1 VILILTAGFGD
12 GHNSAAR
19 NVARA
24 LQCLAPDLPTR
35 MVDVFDM
42 AHPLLSP
49 AMKTGYQMLITHL
62 PWAWKRIYSGAA
74 TIKFE
79 PGALDSLVLMR
90 RALDQLVRT
99 LRPQAIISTYPIYA
113 QLMKQLPMPEAE
125 RPPLF
130 TVVTDSITVHPVW
143 SLGCNASSSYFV
155 ADAESKSAL
164 VKLGV
169 PAERVMVT
177 GFPVSL
183 DFMPAPGAQP
193 PERRGIL
200 YLPSTSTGHVRATL
214 EALRPL
220 IVSGARLTLPL
231 GKHLP
236 RLYQSVTR
244 FVDSLPDSH
253 FEVLGWTNQMPHLL
267 QTHEVVICK
276 AGGAI
281 LHEALAARC
290 PAIIDYIVPGQEEG
304 NAELLTSHA
313 CGVVSKSAE
322 ETASLLGKLLADGGG
337 RLKVMRENARSLC
350 EPGAAL
356 RIAEHVLRSLRG

>member
-1 VILILTAGFGD
+1 MILILTAGFGD

-24 LQCLAPDLPTR
+24 LEHLAPALPTR
-35 MVDVFDM
+35 TVDVFDL
-42 AHPLLSP
+42 AHPVLSP

-74 TIKFE
+74 AIKFE
-79 PGALDSLVLMR
+79 PGAFDTLVLLR
-90 RALDQLVRT
+90 RTLDQLVRN
-99 LRPQAIISTYPIYA
+99 LRPQAIVSTYPIYS
-113 QLMKQLPMPEAE
+113 QLLKQLPMAELE

-143 SLGCNASSSYFV
+143 SLGCSASSSYFV
-155 ADAESKSAL
+155 ADRESKSAL

-169 PAERVMVT
+169 PDEQVIVT

-183 DFMPAPGAQP
+183 DFMVAPGVQP
-193 PERRGIL
+193 PERSGIL
-200 YLPSTSTGHVRATL
+200 YLPSTSTRHVRATL

-244 FVDSLPDSH
+244 FVDSLPDSRV
-253 FEVLGWTNQMPHLL
+253 EVLGWTNQMPHLL

-290 PAIIDYIVPGQEEG
+290 PAVIDYIVPGQEEG
-304 NAELLTSHA
+304 NAELLTSHD
-313 CGVVSKSAE
+313 CGVVSKSPQ
-322 ETASLLGKLLADGGG
+322 ETAAQVGKLLTDGGG
-337 RLKVMRENARSLC
+337 RLKVMRENARALC

-356 RIAEHVLRSLRG
+356 RIAKQVLRSLRA